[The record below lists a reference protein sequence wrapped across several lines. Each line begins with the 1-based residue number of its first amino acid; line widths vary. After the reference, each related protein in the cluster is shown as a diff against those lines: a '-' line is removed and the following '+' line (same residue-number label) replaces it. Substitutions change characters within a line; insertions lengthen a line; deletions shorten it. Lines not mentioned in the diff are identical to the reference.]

1 MRKRFGF
8 DKISLFVSVG
18 LWVVVGVI
26 ANFDDGV
33 GGVVVG
39 GEFGFVD
46 GEGVG
51 RWFAGGVEVGVD
63 LVFTTCGC

>member
-1 MRKRFGF
+1 M
-8 DKISLFVSVG
+8 G

-51 RWFAGGVEVGVD
+51 RWFTGGAEVGVD